1 MDHAVF
7 SYLVRCFLESCH
19 LYNYKPV
26 IMPSLHLYYIFRDFC
41 VSSQKKKR
49 KRKRKTWKLR
59 ATRGARNPVI
69 QVTITFLGTNL
80 TSLRLDVH

>member
-7 SYLVRCFLESCH
+7 SYLVRYFLESCH

-26 IMPSLHLYYIFRDFC
+26 IMPSLHLYYIFRVFA
-41 VSSQKKKR
+41 SLSEK
-49 KRKRKTWKLR
+49 KRKRKTWTLR

-69 QVTITFLGTNL
+69 QVTITLSGTNVA
-80 TSLRLDVH
+80 SIRLEFH